1 MIIDAAPRDEKGHIM
16 QRTSLLLGSVAL
28 AALVA
33 VPAQAQTADTAAGE
47 QADQAPV
54 ADIVVTGTR
63 AAGRTR
69 LDSVSPVDVLSAE
82 ALRNQGTT
90 ETAAALANVAPSI
103 DFPRPAATDA
113 TDAIRPASL
122 RGLSPDQT
130 LVLIN
135 GVRAHP
141 SALLNI
147 NSSMGRGSAAVDLN
161 TIPGAALESI
171 EVLRDGASALYGS
184 DAIAGVVNLRL
195 RQQRTGGGAS
205 VTFGGYDTDVPAPLA
220 PRHVTDGG
228 TVTASAWQNVPIGSE
243 GYLDITGEYV
253 NRNPTSRGDLDTNA
267 TPARVRSR
275 YGDPDVNQ
283 YTGYANLSVPIADT
297 GWQVV
302 GWGGYQYRRTQSAA
316 FPREPNHTN
325 NVPALYPDGFLP
337 LIQTKSRDFTIT
349 GGIKGAIGAWNTSLT
364 ASYGKNTIHYA
375 TLHSVNSTF
384 GAQSKTNFYDGA
396 VAYDQFVT
404 NLDLTHDY
412 SLGGDSDV
420 TVAFGA
426 EYRRESYEIS
436 AGELQSYA
444 QGPYTISF
452 TNPARTL
459 SPGAQGFGGFSPENV
474 VDQNRDNVSGYLD
487 LEGRFGPVSIGAA
500 GRVEHYSDFGTT
512 ANGKLSARWDITPSF
527 ALRGGI
533 QTGFRAPSL
542 QQEYFTSIASVVTNG
557 VVINTGTYPSISP
570 VAQALGGKP
579 LDPEKSTN
587 YSAGF
592 VFRHGPFNVTV
603 DGYEIDIRDGL
614 ALSENIAASG
624 NVAPILD
631 PLHVGAARFFLNGV
645 KTRTRGVDI
654 VANYRLP
661 TATVGTFNFT
671 VAGNYNDLKVLRV
684 PTSTSTLD
692 PAPTLVSRQ
701 RILSLENGTPETK
714 VTGTVDWTS
723 GPAGLT
729 LRGTYYGD
737 VNQAGTVATSDLHS
751 GKKFITDLEARFTV
765 ADQFHFGLGADNLFD
780 VYPKAAPAGYSASGL
795 PDFPYYS
802 PFGFNGRHLY
812 VKVGVDW

>member
-1 MIIDAAPRDEKGHIM
+1 M
-16 QRTSLLLGSVAL
+16 QHKILLLGSAAAIALIASPAL
-28 AALVA
+28 A
-33 VPAQAQTADTAAGE
+33 QTTDTAPAEAQVAPAG
-47 QADQAPV
+47 

-69 LDSVSPVDVLSAE
+69 LDSIAPVDVLSAS

-135 GVRAHP
+135 GIRAHP

-147 NSSMGRGSAAVDLN
+147 NSSMGRGAAAVDLN
-161 TIPGAALESI
+161 TVPTAALESV

-195 RQQRTGGGAS
+195 RQQRSGGGAN
-205 VTFGGYDTDVPAPLA
+205 VTFGGYDTQVPAPLA

-228 TVTASAWQNVPIGSE
+228 TVTASAWQNIAIGSE
-243 GYLDITGEYV
+243 GYLDLTGEYV

-283 YTGYANLSVPIADT
+283 YTGYANLGVPIGDT
-297 GWQVV
+297 GWQIV

-337 LIQTKSRDFTIT
+337 LIQTKSRDFTVT
-349 GGIKGAIGAWNTSLT
+349 GGVKGAIGTWDTSLT

-375 TLHSVNSTF
+375 TLHSVNSTY
-384 GAQSKTNFYDGA
+384 GAESKTNFYDGA

-404 NLDLTHDY
+404 NLDLSHDY
-412 SLGGDSDV
+412 TLGSGDV

-426 EYRRESYEIS
+426 EYRREGYEIT
-436 AGELQSYA
+436 AGELESYA
-444 QGPYTISF
+444 QGPYTVSF
-452 TNPARTL
+452 TNPAKSL
-459 SPGAQGFGGFSPENV
+459 SPGAQGFGGFSPENE
-474 VDQNRDNVSGYLD
+474 VDQHRDNVSGYLD

-527 ALRGGI
+527 ALRGGV
-533 QTGFRAPSL
+533 QTGFRAPAL
-542 QQEYFTSIASVVTNG
+542 QQEYFTSIASVVTDG
-557 VVINTGTYPSISP
+557 VVINTGTYPSISTI
-570 VAQALGGKP
+570 ARALGGKP

-592 VFRHGPFNVTV
+592 VFRHGPFNITV

-624 NVAPILD
+624 NVAPILN

-645 KTRTRGVDI
+645 KTRTRGVDV
-654 VANYRLP
+654 VANYTLR
-661 TATVGTFNFT
+661 TDNAGTFNVT
-671 VAGNYNDLKVLRV
+671 VAGNYNDLKVLKV

-701 RILSLENGTPETK
+701 RIISLENGTPETK
-714 VTGTVDWTS
+714 VTGTLDWTS
-723 GPAGLT
+723 GVVGLT
-729 LRGTYYGD
+729 VRGTYYGD
-737 VNQAGTVATSDLHS
+737 VNQPGTTAANDLHT
-751 GKKFITDLEARFTV
+751 GKKFITDAEVRFNV

-780 VYPKAAPAGYSASGL
+780 VYPKAARAGYSASGL

-802 PFGFNGRHLY
+802 PFGFNGRRLY